1 MKTKR
6 YAVSPLIQV
15 KLNSNLVHLFS
26 LGTSFIISNLKK
38 LFLLQAIIHNCAYC
52 TLVEKSKGNTFK
64 SVSNGKRFK
73 IRQKINCTSKNLI
86 YMVRCKRCN
95 LQGVGH
101 TTNFKKRIS
110 NYFSHIKQNTRDCE
124 ISCHFIDNHK
134 DTWIENYAR
143 NEEFE
148 IIAIA
153 KLENPPRSKKALEQ
167 RLIEFEGYWQAQLG
181 TIHPKGLNIRNELK
195 RSYYKYNTSF

>member
-1 MKTKR
+1 MDI
-6 YAVSPLIQV
+6 PPIL
-15 KLNSNLVHLFS
+15 
-26 LGTSFIISNLKK
+26 
-38 LFLLQAIIHNCAYC
+38 
-52 TLVEKSKGNTFK
+52 
-64 SVSNGKRFK
+64 
-73 IRQKINCTSKNLI
+73 KNL
-86 YMVRCKRCN
+86 
-95 LQGVGH
+95 
-101 TTNFKKRIS
+101 TIS

-134 DTWIENYAR
+134 DIWIENYAR

>member
-1 MKTKR
+1 
-6 YAVSPLIQV
+6 
-15 KLNSNLVHLFS
+15 
-26 LGTSFIISNLKK
+26 
-38 LFLLQAIIHNCAYC
+38 
-52 TLVEKSKGNTFK
+52 
-64 SVSNGKRFK
+64 
-73 IRQKINCTSKNLI
+73 
-86 YMVRCKRCN
+86 MVRCKRCN

-101 TTNFKKRIS
+101 TANFKKRIS